1 MCSLNSATFYVL
13 SSDML
18 ILQCGHMVFLDLI
31 VAQCLTTVMVWVPNG
46 YPSPAWVWIWGNFS
60 PDSGCGYWNGQ
71 VHSSWV
77 WVRGKR
83 TRWVHTRCHLEKWD
97 RRWIFLEPFQFYF
110 KKKLKNIF
118 SRRETS
124 DHGWCG
130 KTHYHIDRDDVSMLS
145 YHAGQTNMA
154 GQKYH
159 FDFENK
165 FWKGLVLKLIGLEN
179 YKISSRLCERVSP
192 LTPFQI

>member
-1 MCSLNSATFYVL
+1 MGKFTL
-13 SSDML
+13 
-18 ILQCGHMVFLDLI
+18 H
-31 VAQCLTTVMVWVPNG
+31 
-46 YPSPAWVWIWGNFS
+46 
-60 PDSGCGYWNGQ
+60 GCGYGGREPDGYTP
-71 VHSSWV
+71 VAISRS
-77 WVRGKR
+77 GIAG
-83 TRWVHTRCHLEKWD
+83 EF
-97 RRWIFLEPFQFYF
+97 FLEPFQFYF

-165 FWKGLVLKLIGLEN
+165 F
-179 YKISSRLCERVSP
+179 
-192 LTPFQI
+192 